1 MARFHGNIGFTE
13 QYEKTPGNWTERIV
27 EKEYFGEVISLSYN
41 ARSGSETTNDEL
53 TVNKRISIVANDYAF
68 QNFHFMKFVVYM
80 GVKWKITSVEP
91 QYPRLILSMGGVYNA
106 KSPNS
111 SVDA

>member
-1 MARFHGNIGFTE
+1 MAKFHGNIGFAE
-13 QYEKTPGNWTERIV
+13 QYESAPGVYKERIV
-27 EKEYFGEVISLSYN
+27 EKSYKGEVLSAFFN

-53 TVNKRISIVANDYAF
+53 TINNRISIVANDYAF
-68 QNFHFMKFVVYM
+68 KNFQFMKFVVYM
-80 GVKWKITSVEP
+80 GTRWKITNVEP

-111 SVDA
+111 SIDA